1 MPSKAAELF
10 VDEEGGTSS
19 RPDWIRS
26 SYDFLIVIPE
36 SRRMTYGGEFGS
48 SDDMKLSSDWFGNG
62 EASDFMI
69 FETGSG
75 ILLMVPRAST
85 SLCCVAH

>member
-1 MPSKAAELF
+1 MDKEGEPSSQPA
-10 VDEEGGTSS
+10 
-19 RPDWIRS
+19 WISS
-26 SYDFLIVIPE
+26 SYDFSIVIPE

-75 ILLMVPRAST
+75 ILLMAPRT
-85 SLCCVAH
+85 RKSLC